1 MVDKGPLGRIR
12 ELLALATAAF
22 LGGTGL
28 VVDQY
33 GTAGDITQFP
43 LHLVELG
50 PIVEGDVL
58 GKQVMMAIVFLG
70 LVAENNNPIDPFC
83 GHLLGNPV
91 DGDLPVDGLTAG
103 HGDGVIEQNLVGN
116 IDAGSYRLT
125 DSHGTGVE
133 IRAFTQVLEHV
144 GVAGVAALANPVD
157 AFATHL
163 DEGFG
168 VPAHPGRHEVTANAG
183 QGLAPLRDLGGGVVW
198 AARAEIGHTLDA
210 ARILGVGHGT
220 DFSHALAEVHLE
232 EATKTGCEEAGNQFG
247 AQFANVRDQR
257 AAQLILFADNQNLAG
272 TVRLGHVLLDLALDN
287 AALFLD
293 HEDFFL
299 AVHEVQDA
307 AALQGPDHAHLVD
320 IQTHVPGL
328 VFVNTEQ
335 IEGFQQVKVPL
346 AGGDNTKAGFL
357 IVEQAPVNA
366 VGPGKGLN
374 GRELV
379 FDAGFQLGAGQIR
392 PAVMKAAFRRG
403 EIVRSDKIRCWRNF
417 HRSRAFHGFRYG
429 LEADPAATVAGK
441 GITPETEFQVFRDVG
456 RVDGGHEE
464 AHECHIGLVGHGR

>member
-1 MVDKGPLGRIR
+1 MP
-12 ELLALATAAF
+12 
-22 LGGTGL
+22 
-28 VVDQY
+28 
-33 GTAGDITQFP
+33 
-43 LHLVELG
+43 
-50 PIVEGDVL
+50 
-58 GKQVMMAIVFLG
+58 
-70 LVAENNNPIDPFC
+70 
-83 GHLLGNPV
+83 
-91 DGDLPVDGLTAG
+91 
-103 HGDGVIEQNLVGN
+103 
-116 IDAGSYRLT
+116 
-125 DSHGTGVE
+125 
-133 IRAFTQVLEHV
+133 
-144 GVAGVAALANPVD
+144 
-157 AFATHL
+157 
-163 DEGFG
+163 
-168 VPAHPGRHEVTANAG
+168 
-183 QGLAPLRDLGGGVVW
+183 
-198 AARAEIGHTLDA
+198 
-210 ARILGVGHGT
+210 
-220 DFSHALAEVHLE
+220 
-232 EATKTGCEEAGNQFG
+232 
-247 AQFANVRDQR
+247 
-257 AAQLILFADNQNLAG
+257 
-272 TVRLGHVLLDLALDN
+272 
-287 AALFLD
+287 
-293 HEDFFL
+293 
-299 AVHEVQDA
+299 
-307 AALQGPDHAHLVD
+307 ALQGPDHAHLVD

-357 IVEQAPVNA
+357 VVEQAPVNA